1 MNKDRLNRY
10 TGYKEGKFFRP
21 SEPSHFAIDGQKSMN
36 YDSKE

>member
-10 TGYKEGKFFRP
+10 TGYKRGKF
-21 SEPSHFAIDGQKSMN
+21 SGQSKASHFAIDGQKSMN